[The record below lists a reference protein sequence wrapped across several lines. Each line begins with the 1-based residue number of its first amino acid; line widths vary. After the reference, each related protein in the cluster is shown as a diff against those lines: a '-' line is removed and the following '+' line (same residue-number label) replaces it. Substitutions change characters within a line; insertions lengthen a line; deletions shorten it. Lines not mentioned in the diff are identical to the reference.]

1 MCLNHYLKNR
11 FTTQA
16 IQLQWERVP
25 FWAGRSQ
32 IEYKAPYSNQNNF
45 HCCIS
50 TCWTCC
56 VTNYLILQ
64 MVERKQ
70 CFQSFR
76 DSLNA
81 LEWLTTSHSY
91 LTSCGMC
98 KIFLLITLNCNY
110 WSKLFISYSCY
121 SFFLN
126 MLWTWSSIG
135 TNLQNL
141 KLLQTSLPPPLPP
154 PPPPF
159 EIHFRHSYIVDV
171 VVWSILWWIFACFL
185 HLVLQSKRF
194 MQILMSEDAEASL
207 FVLLILENLFKAS
220 R

>member
-1 MCLNHYLKNR
+1 
-11 FTTQA
+11 
-16 IQLQWERVP
+16 
-25 FWAGRSQ
+25 
-32 IEYKAPYSNQNNF
+32 
-45 HCCIS
+45 
-50 TCWTCC
+50 
-56 VTNYLILQ
+56 

-110 WSKLFISYSCY
+110 WSKLFISYSSY

-154 PPPPF
+154 PSPPF
-159 EIHFRHSYIVDV
+159 EIHFRHCRCSCLEHLMMDFCLLSPFSIAVKTFYADTDV
-171 VVWSILWWIFACFL
+171 
-185 HLVLQSKRF
+185 
-194 MQILMSEDAEASL
+194 
-207 FVLLILENLFKAS
+207 
-220 R
+220 